1 MTGIDFQSKAP
12 LPDGVGPSAGRVL
25 WRVTQ
30 ATIFGCSPT
39 PWYGWRRWILRRFGA
54 TIGRN
59 VRVHPSVRVQRPWM
73 LVLEDDVCV
82 EARAILNA
90 AGGLHIGARTLV
102 SQDAHLCTTNH
113 DYRDRSMGFLAC
125 PAVIGRDCW
134 IATDAFVGPNT
145 RIGDGSMLAARSTAF
160 GDLPG
165 GMVLVGEPARPRRPR
180 PGSSPPPTAP
190 DLDDLDAST

>member
-1 MTGIDFQSKAP
+1 MTGIDFQSREP
-12 LPDGVGPSAGRVL
+12 LPEGGVTSLARVL
-25 WRVTQ
+25 WRMVQ
-30 ATIFGCSPT
+30 ATLFRWSPVGCHA
-39 PWYGWRRWILRRFGA
+39 WRRWILRRFGA
-54 TIGRN
+54 RVGRA
-59 VRVHPSVRVQRPWM
+59 VRVHPSVRIQRPWR

-190 DLDDLDAST
+190 NLDDLDAST

>member
-1 MTGIDFQSKAP
+1 MSVFDFQSRGP
-12 LPDGVGPSAGRVL
+12 LPDGFGPSAGRVL
-25 WRVTQ
+25 WRFTQ
-30 ATIFGCSPT
+30 ATIFGCSPVS
-39 PWYGWRRWILRRFGA
+39 WYGWRRWILRRFGA
-54 TIGRN
+54 TIGRD

-73 LVLEDDVCV
+73 LVLDDEVCV

-90 AGGLHIGARTLV
+90 AGGLHVGARTLV

-125 PAVIGRDCW
+125 PAVVGRDCW

-165 GMVLVGEPARPRRPR
+165 GMLLIGEPAKPRRPR
-180 PGSSPPPTAP
+180 PTSTPELASLAEF
-190 DLDDLDAST
+190 DASA